1 MLLLRHA
8 DYCIMGPYGERYRMT
23 VKQATIQ
30 YHAADYIGEPRVLDV
45 IQWLNA
51 RPQSKATS
59 DPVEQLIRVNADEW
73 KPGADLNAVRRKIRS
88 ILRRSQLHLAPS
100 WYIPILQVVQ
110 FSEHRGALVPRPR
123 TDWRRWGIDWD
134 PTAKGMGRAQ
144 SLALRSVLDLA
155 SEGLLGR
162 VRKCDRE
169 GCGEWFYAK
178 KLQQRFH
185 SAECQRF
192 AFTHDKEWM
201 AKHALEM
208 RQRRAAKKAAA
219 APRVREPK
227 RRGKRR

>member
-1 MLLLRHA
+1 
-8 DYCIMGPYGERYRMT
+8 MT
-23 VKQATIQ
+23 SKHATIQ
-30 YHAADYIGEPRVLDV
+30 YHDDVDAV

-51 RPQSKATS
+51 RPYNKAKP
-59 DPVEQLIRVNADEW
+59 DPVEELIRVNADEW

-88 ILRRSQLHLAPS
+88 ILRRSKLHLAPF
-100 WYIPILQVVQ
+100 WYIPVLQVVQ
-110 FSEHRGALVPRPR
+110 FSQRRGVLVPRPR
-123 TDWRRWGIDWD
+123 TDWRRWGVDWD
-134 PTAKGMGRAQ
+134 PTAKGMVRAQ

-162 VRKCDRE
+162 VRKCDLE
-169 GCGEWFYAK
+169 GCGQWFYAK
-178 KLQQRFH
+178 KQQQRFH

-219 APRVREPK
+219 APAPRVREPK
-227 RRGKRR
+227 GKGKRR